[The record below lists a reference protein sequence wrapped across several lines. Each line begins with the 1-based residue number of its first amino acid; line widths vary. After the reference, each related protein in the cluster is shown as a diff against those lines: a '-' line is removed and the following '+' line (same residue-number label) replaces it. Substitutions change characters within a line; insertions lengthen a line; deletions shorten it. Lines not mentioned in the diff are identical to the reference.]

1 MKIIL
6 NELDAFVDEVKESL
20 DEGGTPCIRYLIDV
34 DDAYDAG
41 RLVLFLASYV
51 AEDQLICELELP
63 CGKDINA
70 NYNDGSKKA
79 ESTRDELETALKG
92 MGLKLRKGRY
102 EE

>member
-6 NELDAFVDEVKESL
+6 NELEAFIDEIKDSVG
-20 DEGGTPCIRYLIDV
+20 EGDTPCVRYLIDV

-63 CGKDINA
+63 CGKDINER
-70 NYNDGSKKA
+70 YKQGSEAA
-79 ESTRDELETALKG
+79 EAVRDELESSLKE
-92 MGLKLRKGRY
+92 MGLKLKKGRY

>member
-6 NELDAFVDEVKESL
+6 NALDDFVEEVKDSV
-20 DEGGTPCIRYLIDV
+20 DEGGTPCVRYLIDV

-51 AEDQLICELELP
+51 AEDQLIVELELP

-70 NYNDGSKKA
+70 RYADGTKKA
-79 ESTRDELETALKG
+79 ESARDDLEARLRE
-92 MGLKLRKGRY
+92 MGLKLKKGRY

>member
-6 NELDAFVDEVKESL
+6 NELEAFVEEVKDSV
-20 DEGGTPCIRYLIDV
+20 DEGATPCVRYLIDV

-63 CGKDINA
+63 CGKDINER
-70 NYNDGSKKA
+70 YKQGTEEA
-79 ESTRDELETALKG
+79 ESTRDNLEAALKEL
-92 MGLKLRKGRY
+92 GLKLKKGRY